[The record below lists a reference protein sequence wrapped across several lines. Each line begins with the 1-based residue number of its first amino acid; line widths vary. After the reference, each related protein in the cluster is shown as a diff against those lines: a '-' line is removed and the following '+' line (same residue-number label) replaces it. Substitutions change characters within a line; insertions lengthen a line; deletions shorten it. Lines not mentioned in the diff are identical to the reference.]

1 MNQINDNK
9 QNIDAEEVEASKEEA
24 PAEGVASEQ
33 KEIDNKLKWYSLKV
47 ISGKELAAKEN
58 ILFELDIEG
67 ASAFVDEILVPSEKV
82 VEIRNNKKKM
92 KEKMFFPGYIL
103 VNMDMNKQARY
114 IIENTQGV
122 IKFIGPKDGD
132 PVPLR
137 ANEIKR
143 IMGEVERKEG
153 VEVITAPF
161 IKGDNVKVV
170 SGPFIDFSGS
180 VEEINDDKQKV
191 KVIVSIFGRPTS
203 IELDFFQVELE
214 K

>member
-1 MNQINDNK
+1 MS
-9 QNIDAEEVEASKEEA
+9 EV
-24 PAEGVASEQ
+24 VEQ
-33 KEIDNKLKWYSLKV
+33 VKNTFKWYSLKV

-58 ILFELDIEG
+58 ILFEAQSALGFLKDSIEYKNATNERKQELLG
-67 ASAFVDEILVPSEKV
+67 NISDFIDEILVPSEMV

-103 VNMDMNKQARY
+103 INMDMNNQTKY
-114 IIENTQGV
+114 IVENAQSV
-122 IKFIGPKDGD
+122 IKFVGAKGGP
-132 PVPLR
+132 PIPLR

-153 VEVITAPF
+153 VEIIEAPF
-161 IKGDNVKVV
+161 EKGDSVKVV
-170 SGPFIDFSGS
+170 SGPFLDFAGS
-180 VEEINDDKQKV
+180 VEEINEDKQKV

-203 IELDFFQVELE
+203 IELDFFQVEVE